1 MTRNVRPRSIQDQT
15 AGLRL
20 PAKGIPMAKRRSKAK
35 KRTTSRRKSSKSDPM
50 GAIYSLIV
58 MAMVGIAIYFYM
70 VHQ

>member
-1 MTRNVRPRSIQDQT
+1 MSAQDQM

-20 PAKGIPMAKRRSKAK
+20 PAKGIPMAKRRTKA

-58 MAMVGIAIYFYM
+58 LALVGIAIYFYM
-70 VHQ
+70 VHK

>member
-1 MTRNVRPRSIQDQT
+1 MMRNVRPRSIQDQT

-20 PAKGIPMAKRRSKAK
+20 PAKAIPMAKRRTKA

-50 GAIYSLIV
+50 GPIYSLIV
-58 MAMVGIAIYFYM
+58 LAAVGIAIYFYM

>member
-1 MTRNVRPRSIQDQT
+1 
-15 AGLRL
+15 
-20 PAKGIPMAKRRSKAK
+20 MANRRTEA